1 MERRTGT
8 GTGTRAGRALRSPL
22 AAALTVVGAVAG
34 LVVGGAEVV
43 PIAALGAG
51 GYGVGAAL
59 AAVVGRGGRRGAR
72 RGERIDPFTLG
83 EPWRS
88 RVQAALG
95 ARRRYDEA
103 LRGTREGPLRERLVD
118 IGERIDDGVQAC
130 WRIAAQGHALD
141 KGTGSIGA
149 AGVRARLAA
158 AEEDG
163 PDDPRVAS
171 LRAQLASADRVAATA
186 ADAES
191 RLALLTARLDEAA
204 ARAIE
209 LSLGAGTDADI
220 SGLGSDVDDV
230 VDQLESLRLAIG
242 EVEG

>member
-1 MERRTGT
+1 M
-8 GTGTRAGRALRSPL
+8 RSPL
-22 AAALTVVGAVAG
+22 AAALTVAGAAAG

-59 AAVVGRGGRRGAR
+59 AALLGRGAR
-72 RGERIDPFTLG
+72 GGARRRERIDPFTLG

-95 ARRRYDEA
+95 ARRRYDDA
-103 LRGTREGPLRERLVD
+103 LRGTRDGPLRDRLVD
-118 IGERIDDGVQAC
+118 IGERIDDGVQTC
-130 WRIAAQGHALD
+130 WRIANQGHALA

-149 AGVRARLAA
+149 PGLRARLAA
-158 AEEDG
+158 AEQDKGQEEEQEEG
-163 PDDPRVAS
+163 RDDPRLAS
-171 LRAQLASADRVAATA
+171 MRAQLASADRVAATA

-209 LSLGAGTDADI
+209 LSLGAGTDADVR
-220 SGLGSDVDDV
+220 GLGSDVDDV